1 MWRSWHY
8 SSFGRGISAFRTKYN
23 MVTSIWYLLLVADRQ
38 LLPKSPQRPEYWNT
52 QSICVWSGKKGEKNC
67 SFFWMLASC
76 TGNHQPGMI
85 SVTIGALVCP
95 KPRRADRS
103 IVDSLTGDHG
113 SSHLTLDRRQRLQ
126 SCTITRLSLTQTDAM
141 TNILFDVGF
150 HFQLFKFVRYLIVL
164 MVFVLD
170 F

>member
-1 MWRSWHY
+1 
-8 SSFGRGISAFRTKYN
+8 
-23 MVTSIWYLLLVADRQ
+23 
-38 LLPKSPQRPEYWNT
+38 
-52 QSICVWSGKKGEKNC
+52 
-67 SFFWMLASC
+67 
-76 TGNHQPGMI
+76 MI

-150 HFQLFKFVRYLIVL
+150 HFQLFMFVRYLIVL